1 METIRYKFLP
11 AFIERVI
18 DRSKFYTAL
27 RSSRK
32 LNLLVEVYILPV
44 DVGVLFPIIYKMKI
58 SMHVLGSSKGHAFST
73 WTNVAQRVTL

>member
-1 METIRYKFLP
+1 MRYKFLP
-11 AFIERVI
+11 AFIECVL
-18 DRSKFYTAL
+18 DHSKLYTVL
-27 RSSRK
+27 RSSRR
-32 LNLLVEVYILPV
+32 LNILVKVYILPV